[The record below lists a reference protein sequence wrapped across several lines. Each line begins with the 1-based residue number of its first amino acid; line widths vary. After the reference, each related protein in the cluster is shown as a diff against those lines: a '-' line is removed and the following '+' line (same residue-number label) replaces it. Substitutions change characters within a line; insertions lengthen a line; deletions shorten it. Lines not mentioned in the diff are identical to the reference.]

1 MPGFNSSSCF
11 EWDPRDWPRCTG
23 WVPEGGCSP
32 ELDGPELGEE
42 EGEAQKKKEERDPD
56 FCDAPAPASPA
67 AFFLGGGG
75 QWLFF
80 WDRKRTNWAMGL
92 RFLLALDFY
101 APVGAWRV
109 PAGCRGEPLP
119 RKH

>member
-32 ELDGPELGEE
+32 ELDSPELGEE

-67 AFFLGGGG
+67 AFFGGGTMAG
-75 QWLFF
+75 FLGLKK
-80 WDRKRTNWAMGL
+80 DKLGHGAEVSAGTGLLRTRGCL
-92 RFLLALDFY
+92 E
-101 APVGAWRV
+101 GACRV
-109 PAGCRGEPLP
+109 PG
-119 RKH
+119 